1 MITFTILQHTEV
13 ALHWKNNPVEKI
25 KAWESDLADNHQKF
39 IKANLRLDL
48 TRGKP
53 AIEQLALADGLDG
66 ILRGNYLASDGTDT
80 RNYGGLT
87 GLPEARNMG
96 AEWLGLPQEEV
107 LVSGNSSLSIMY
119 QILHVGAHY
128 GFGNTPWLQQST
140 PPEFLAVVPGYDR
153 HFAICEKLGIK
164 MVNIPMKADG
174 PDMEMVEAQV
184 RRSQVKGIWCVP
196 KYSNPTGNIYGAEV
210 VERIARLGNQAA
222 SDFRIMWDNAYAI
235 HDHYE
240 NASELTNLM
249 ELCRLNGTQDSVFL
263 FGSTSKV
270 TLAGA
275 GISFLGGS
283 KANIKHFIE
292 QMAYWTIGPDK
303 VNQLRH
309 TRFLPDLAAAKM
321 HMKQHAEII
330 RPKFELVL
338 KKLDESLKIKEMG
351 NWISPEGGY
360 FISFDSL
367 PDHAKEIVRLAGEA
381 GVKITPAGSTFPYRF
396 DPEDKNIR
404 LSPTYPSI
412 EDLSMAMDVFV
423 NCVQLAT
430 IRKHLGE

>member
-1 MITFTILQHTEV
+1 MN
-13 ALHWKNNPVEKI
+13 WKNNPVEKI
-25 KAWESDLADNHQKF
+25 KDWESELADNHQNF
-39 IKANLRLDL
+39 IKAGLKLDL

-66 ILRGNYLASDGTDT
+66 ILQGNYLASDGTDT

-87 GLPEARNMG
+87 GLPEARNLG

-107 LVSGNSSLSIMY
+107 IVSGNSSLSLMY
-119 QILHVGAHY
+119 QVLHVGAHY
-128 GFGNTPWLQQST
+128 GFGGTPGLQQST
-140 PPEFLAVVPGYDR
+140 PPEFLAIVPGYVR

-174 PDMEMVEAQV
+174 PDMEMVETQV
-184 RRSQVKGIWCVP
+184 RRPQVKGLWCVP
-196 KYSNPTGNIYGAEV
+196 KYSNPTGNIYSAEV
-210 VERIARLGNQAA
+210 VDRIARLGNQAA
-222 SDFRIMWDNAYAI
+222 SDFRIMWDNAYAV
-235 HDHYE
+235 HDHHE
-240 NASELTNLM
+240 DAPELTNLM
-249 ELCRLNGTQDSVFL
+249 ELCRLHGTQDSVFL
-263 FGSTSKV
+263 IGSTSKV

-283 KANIKHFIE
+283 KANIAHFLE

-309 TRFLPDLAAAKM
+309 ARLLPDLAATKK
-321 HMKQHAEII
+321 HMQKHAEIT

-338 KKLDESLKIKEMG
+338 KKLEESFRDQEMG
-351 NWISPEGGY
+351 SWISPEGGY
-360 FISFDSL
+360 FVSFDSL
-367 PDHAKEIVRLAGEA
+367 PGHAKEIVRLAGEA
-381 GVKITPAGSTFPYRF
+381 GVKMTPAGSTFPYGI

-404 LSPTYPSI
+404 LSPTFPPI
-412 EDLSMAMDVFV
+412 EDLSKAMDIFV

-430 IRKHLGE
+430 IRRHLGEQ

>member
-1 MITFTILQHTEV
+1 MN
-13 ALHWKNNPVEKI
+13 WKNNPVEKI
-25 KAWESDLADNHQKF
+25 KDWESELADYHQNF
-39 IKANLRLDL
+39 IKAGLKLDL

-66 ILRGNYLASDGTDT
+66 ILQGNYLASDGTDT

-87 GLPEARNMG
+87 GLPEARNLG

-107 LVSGNSSLSIMY
+107 IVSGNSSLSLMY
-119 QILHVGAHY
+119 QVLHVGAHY
-128 GFGNTPWLQQST
+128 GFGGTPWLQQST
-140 PPEFLAVVPGYDR
+140 PPEFLAIVPGYDR

-174 PDMEMVEAQV
+174 PDMEMVETQV
-184 RRSQVKGIWCVP
+184 RRPQVKGLWCVP
-196 KYSNPTGNIYGAEV
+196 KYSNPTGNIYSAEV
-210 VERIARLGNQAA
+210 VDRIARLGNQAA
-222 SDFRIMWDNAYAI
+222 SDFRIMWDNAYAV
-235 HDHYE
+235 HDHHE
-240 NASELTNLM
+240 DAPELTNLM
-249 ELCRLNGTQDSVFL
+249 GLCRLHGTQDSVFL
-263 FGSTSKV
+263 IGSTSKV

-283 KANIKHFIE
+283 KANIAHFLE

-309 TRFLPDLAAAKM
+309 ARLLPDLAATKK
-321 HMKQHAEII
+321 HMQKHAEIT

-338 KKLDESLKIKEMG
+338 KKLEESFGDQEMG
-351 NWISPEGGY
+351 SWISPEGGY
-360 FISFDSL
+360 FVSFDSL
-367 PDHAKEIVRLAGEA
+367 PGHANEIVRLAGEA
-381 GVKITPAGSTFPYRF
+381 GVKMTPAGSTFPYGI

-404 LSPTYPSI
+404 LSPSFPPI
-412 EDLSMAMDVFV
+412 EDLSKAMDIFV

-430 IRKHLGE
+430 IRRHLGEQ

>member
-1 MITFTILQHTEV
+1 MITILLRTEV
-13 ALHWKNNPVEKI
+13 ALNWKNSPVEKI
-25 KAWESDLADNHQKF
+25 KDWESELADNHQNF
-39 IKANLRLDL
+39 IKAGLKLDL

-66 ILRGNYLASDGTDT
+66 ILQGNYLASDGTDT

-87 GLPEARNMG
+87 GLPEARNLG

-107 LVSGNSSLSIMY
+107 IVSGNSSLSLMY
-119 QILHVGAHY
+119 QVLHVGAHY
-128 GFGNTPWLQQST
+128 GFGATPWLQQST
-140 PPEFLAVVPGYDR
+140 PPEFLAIVPGYDR

-174 PDMEMVEAQV
+174 PDMEIVETQV
-184 RRSQVKGIWCVP
+184 RRPQVKGLWCVP
-196 KYSNPTGNIYGAEV
+196 KYSNPTGNIYSAEV
-210 VERIARLGNQAA
+210 VDRIARLGNQAA
-222 SDFRIMWDNAYAI
+222 SDFRIMWDNAYAV
-235 HDHYE
+235 HDHHE
-240 NASELTNLM
+240 DAPELTNLM
-249 ELCRLNGTQDSVFL
+249 ELCRLHGTQDSVFL
-263 FGSTSKV
+263 IGSTSKV

-283 KANIKHFIE
+283 KANIAHFLE

-309 TRFLPDLAAAKM
+309 ARLLPDLAATKK
-321 HMKQHAEII
+321 HMQKHAEIT

-338 KKLDESLKIKEMG
+338 KKLEESFRDQEMG
-351 NWISPEGGY
+351 SWISPEGGY
-360 FISFDSL
+360 FVSFDSL
-367 PDHAKEIVRLAGEA
+367 PGHAKEIVRLAGEA
-381 GVKITPAGSTFPYRF
+381 GVKMTPAGSTFPYGI

-404 LSPTYPSI
+404 LSPTFPPI
-412 EDLSMAMDVFV
+412 EDLSKAMDIFV

-430 IRKHLGE
+430 IRRHLGEQ

>member
-1 MITFTILQHTEV
+1 MN
-13 ALHWKNNPVEKI
+13 WKNNPVEKM
-25 KAWESDLADNHQKF
+25 KDWESELADNHQNF
-39 IKANLRLDL
+39 IKAGLKLDL

-66 ILRGNYLASDGTDT
+66 ILQGNYLASDGTDT

-87 GLPEARNMG
+87 GLPEARNLG
-96 AEWLGLPQEEV
+96 ADWLGLPEEEV
-107 LVSGNSSLSIMY
+107 IVSGNSSLSLMY
-119 QILHVGAHY
+119 QVLHVGAHY
-128 GFGNTPWLQQST
+128 GFGATPWLQQST
-140 PPEFLAVVPGYDR
+140 PSEFLAIVPGYDR

-174 PDMEMVEAQV
+174 PDMEMIETQV
-184 RRSQVKGIWCVP
+184 RRPQVKGLWCVP
-196 KYSNPTGNIYGAEV
+196 KYSNPTGNIYSAEV
-210 VERIARLGNQAA
+210 VDRIARLGNLAA
-222 SDFRIMWDNAYAI
+222 SDFRIMWDNAYAV
-235 HDHYE
+235 HDHHE
-240 NASELTNLM
+240 DAPELTNLM
-249 ELCRLNGTQDSVFL
+249 ELCRLHGTQDSVFL

-283 KANIKHFIE
+283 KANISHFLE

-309 TRFLPDLAAAKM
+309 ARLLPDLAATKKHMQKHAK
-321 HMKQHAEII
+321 IT

-338 KKLDESLKIKEMG
+338 KKLEESFGDQEMG
-351 NWISPEGGY
+351 SWISPDGGY
-360 FISFDSL
+360 FVSFDSL
-367 PDHAKEIVRLAGEA
+367 PGHAKEIVRLAGEA
-381 GVKITPAGSTFPYRF
+381 GVKITPAGSTFPYGI

-404 LSPTYPSI
+404 LSPTFPPI
-412 EDLSMAMDVFV
+412 EDLSKAMDIFV

-430 IRKHLGE
+430 IRRHLGEQ

>member
-1 MITFTILQHTEV
+1 MILLHTEV
-13 ALHWKNNPVEKI
+13 ALNWKNNPVEKI
-25 KAWESDLADNHQKF
+25 KDWESELADNHQNF
-39 IKANLRLDL
+39 IKAGLKLDL

-66 ILRGNYLASDGTDT
+66 ILQGNYLASDGTDT

-87 GLPEARNMG
+87 GLPEARNLG

-107 LVSGNSSLSIMY
+107 IVSGNSSLSLMY
-119 QILHVGAHY
+119 QVLHVGAHY
-128 GFGNTPWLQQST
+128 GFGGTPWLQQST
-140 PPEFLAVVPGYDR
+140 PPEFLAIVPGYDR

-174 PDMEMVEAQV
+174 PDMEMVETQV
-184 RRSQVKGIWCVP
+184 RRPQVKGLWCVP
-196 KYSNPTGNIYGAEV
+196 KYSNPTGNIYSAEV
-210 VERIARLGNQAA
+210 VDRIARLGNQAA
-222 SDFRIMWDNAYAI
+222 SDFRIMWDNAYAV
-235 HDHYE
+235 HDHHE
-240 NASELTNLM
+240 DAPELTNLM
-249 ELCRLNGTQDSVFL
+249 ELCRLHGTQDSVFL
-263 FGSTSKV
+263 IGSTSKV

-283 KANIKHFIE
+283 KANIAHFLE

-309 TRFLPDLAAAKM
+309 ARLLPDLAATKK
-321 HMKQHAEII
+321 HMQKHAEIT

-338 KKLDESLKIKEMG
+338 KKLEESFRDQEMG
-351 NWISPEGGY
+351 SWISPEGGY
-360 FISFDSL
+360 FVSFDSL
-367 PDHAKEIVRLAGEA
+367 PGHAKEIVRLAGEA
-381 GVKITPAGSTFPYRF
+381 GVKMTPAGSTFPYGI

-404 LSPTYPSI
+404 LSPTFPPI
-412 EDLSMAMDVFV
+412 EDLSKAMDIFV

-430 IRKHLGE
+430 IRRHLGEQ